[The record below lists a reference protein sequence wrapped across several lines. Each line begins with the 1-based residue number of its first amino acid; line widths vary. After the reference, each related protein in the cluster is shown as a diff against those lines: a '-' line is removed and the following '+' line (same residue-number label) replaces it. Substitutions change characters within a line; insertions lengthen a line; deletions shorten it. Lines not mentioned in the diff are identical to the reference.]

1 MSFWR
6 IPWRAAVWLPLRAH
20 PGASLLAVIGV
31 ALGVALGLAIALI
44 NVQAVDNVSS
54 GLRRVAGQA
63 DLLLTRPGTSLP
75 QDWYPRLALAPGVA
89 VAAPELRVLAT
100 TDSGKPLP
108 VWGIDAFRSLAL
120 GQPLVPLNL
129 RKPFSLF
136 NPLHLVLDDSA
147 LTALH
152 TQPGKQNRLRVAGVP
167 RSFTIIGSIPDP
179 EPGQPVA
186 ITDIAT
192 AQWLWGEQGR
202 LSQIALRLTP
212 GTDLVQFQRH
222 WQKQLPPG
230 AVLRTPKDAGSV
242 TARASLAYRVNLL
255 VLSLVALFTG
265 AFLVYTT
272 LAFTAIRQRRSLAI
286 LRVLGLREREM
297 ILASQ
302 LQGLVLGLPGAL
314 LGVPLGIFVAQL
326 ALAKMGGNLGAGYF
340 SGANS
345 VLHAYPGLWASF
357 ALAGLGAALFGA
369 FWPAWSGRHLPIVRI
384 LGNGSEEEIASGH
397 LGIALLLL
405 IVAGIAALLPAWGG
419 IPYAAYS
426 AIAVLLIATLFLL
439 PGLLALLSRLLPLP
453 QTVLL
458 RLVAEQLRGNPGRA
472 SRSLA
477 AIVVAFSLVVAMAV
491 MVGSF
496 RDSVADW
503 LRDILRADIYVQ
515 AGASKQEWLP
525 AGSGAQLCHLPGVQ
539 RCSRLRQT
547 ELALLPQ
554 RSPVTLLARGMD
566 PQHPGRT
573 LQILRSAPA
582 DPQGPPPIWI
592 SEILAGLS
600 HWRAG
605 QVVTLPIGPHGEHV
619 RIAGIY
625 RDYAYQEGAI
635 SVPIDTYRRWTG
647 DSRINGVALWL
658 APGAKLDSVLAELR
672 QQYPT
677 ISHWQIA
684 TPGEILHRSLQIFD
698 QSFAATYALE
708 AVAIVIGLLGVSNGF
723 GAQTLLRRQEF
734 ALLRCLGLRRR
745 DVLRLLLGEGILL
758 SLFGIVLGS
767 GLGLLI
773 SLILIDRVNPLSFHW
788 QMGFHLPWAQLTIM
802 AAALLLASTFTMLWS
817 ARKVMG
823 QQTELL
829 HDE

>member
-1 MSFWR
+1 MNSWR

-20 PGASLLAVIGV
+20 PGASVLAVLGV

-54 GLRRVAGQA
+54 GLRRLSGQA
-63 DLLLTRPGTSLP
+63 DLLLTHPGGSLA
-75 QDWYPRLALAPGVA
+75 QGWYPRLAMAPGVA

-100 TDSGKPLP
+100 TPDGKALP

-120 GQPLVPLNL
+120 GQPLVPLGL
-129 RKPFSLF
+129 KDPFTLF
-136 NPLHLVLDDSA
+136 NPLHLVLDQSA
-147 LTALH
+147 ISELHVQVGQALVL
-152 TQPGKQNRLRVAGVP
+152 QAAGVP
-167 RSFTIIGSIPDP
+167 RSFVVIGSIPDP
-179 EPGQPVA
+179 VPGQAVA
-186 ITDIAT
+186 ITDIAS
-192 AQWLWGEQGR
+192 AQWLWGDEGKV
-202 LSQIALRLTP
+202 SQIALRLRP
-212 GTDLVQFQRH
+212 DANIAQFAAV
-222 WQKQLPPG
+222 WAKQLPPG
-230 AVLRTPKDAGSV
+230 AILRTPKDAGSV

-286 LRVLGLREREM
+286 LRVLGLREREVL
-297 ILASQ
+297 LASQ

-314 LGVPLGIFVAQL
+314 LGVPLGILVAQL
-326 ALAKMGGNLGAGYF
+326 ALARMGGNLGAGYF
-340 SGANS
+340 SGAGAA
-345 VLHAYPGLWASF
+345 LDAHPWLWTIF

-369 FWPAWSGRHLPIVRI
+369 FWPAWSGRRLPIVRI
-384 LGNGSEEEIASGH
+384 LGNGSEEELPGGH
-397 LGIALLLL
+397 LGIGLLLL
-405 IVAGIAALLPAWGG
+405 LLAGIAALLPAWGG
-419 IPYAAYS
+419 IPYAAYA
-426 AIAVLLIATLFLL
+426 AIAILLIATLFLL
-439 PGLLALLSRLLPLP
+439 PGLLALLARFLPLP
-453 QTVLL
+453 EQALQ
-458 RLVAEQLRGNPGRA
+458 RLVAAQLRGNPGRA

-496 RDSVADW
+496 RDSVSDW
-503 LRDILRADIYVQ
+503 LRDILNADIYVQ
-515 AGASKQEWLP
+515 AGSGNQELLP
-525 AGSGAQLCHLPGVQ
+525 AGSGKQLCHLPGVE
-539 RCSRLRQT
+539 RCSRLRHT
-547 ELALLPQ
+547 ELAVLPQ
-554 RSPVTLLARGMD
+554 RPPVALLARGMD

-573 LQILRSAPA
+573 LQILQEAPN
-582 DPQGPPPIWI
+582 DPRGPPPIWI

-605 QVVTLPIGPHGEHV
+605 QIIDLPIGKKGERV

-635 SVPIDTYRRWTG
+635 SIPIDEYRRWTG
-647 DSRINGVALWL
+647 DTRINGVALWL
-658 APGAKLDSVLAELR
+658 APHASAEEVLRALHKRFPE
-672 QQYPT
+672 
-677 ISHWQIA
+677 SHHWQIA
-684 TPGEILHRSLQIFD
+684 TPGEILQRSLQIFD

-734 ALLRCLGLRRR
+734 ALLRSLGLRRR
-745 DVLRLLLGEGILL
+745 DVLHLILGEGIVL
-758 SLFGIVLGS
+758 SLFGVLLGA

-773 SLILIDRVNPLSFHW
+773 SLILIERVNPLSFHW
-788 QMGFHLPWAQLTIM
+788 QMGFHLPWAQLVIM
-802 AAALLLASTFTMLWS
+802 AGALLLASTLTMLWS